1 MGFQRG
7 ERPSVVSRT
16 AVQDLGGGA
25 VIGEIRSGGQTG
37 VDRAALD
44 AALAHGIPHAGWIP
58 RRRRAEDGP
67 IPARYTG
74 LRETGDDAYATRTTW
89 NVRDA
94 DATLILTAG
103 PLTGGSRFTVETA
116 VRLDKPHL
124 VVDLNT
130 QDATEAA
137 RAVWTWLAG
146 LPHPVRL
153 NVAGPRAS
161 DAPGVYGRARAVL
174 DRILG
179 PPDIRHP

>member
-1 MGFQRG
+1 MW
-7 ERPSVVSRT
+7 T
-16 AVQDLGGGA
+16 L
-25 VIGEIRSGGQTG
+25 ICEIRSGGQTG

-44 AALAHGIPHAGWIP
+44 AALTHGIPHTGWIP

-74 LRETGDDAYATRTTW
+74 LVETGDDAYATRTAW

-94 DATLILTAG
+94 DATLVITVGRLA
-103 PLTGGSRFTVETA
+103 GGSLLTVETA
-116 VRLDKPHL
+116 ARLGKPRL
-124 VVDLNT
+124 VVDLDA
-130 QDATEAA
+130 QDLDEAATEI
-137 RAVWTWLAG
+137 WEWLAG

-161 DAPGVYGRARAVL
+161 DAPGVYGRARALL

-179 PPDIRHP
+179 APATRHP